1 MENLID
7 INSSLSTDNVAL
19 GMLCS
24 IGLGKLPEWLLSNK
38 INSLSSN
45 AIWEQV
51 SRTAQSY
58 FGRNTKQYNLFCI
71 SYTWRANISGLTD
84 TPDIFIRISQV
95 PTVAPHLLLYP
106 LVSDGYLGDLVIAK
120 VFNPKVLDRSTVI
133 LERAVPAPI
142 QKTGVID
149 IDKLAL
155 DTNGMV
161 QDKYYITVSHI
172 KKALG

>member
-1 MENLID
+1 MENFID
-7 INSSLSTDNVAL
+7 INSSISTHNVAL
-19 GMLCS
+19 GMLCK
-24 IGLGKLPEWLLSNK
+24 IGLGKLPEWLLNNKLNGISN
-38 INSLSSN
+38 NV
-45 AIWEQV
+45 IWEQV

-71 SYTWRANISGLTD
+71 SYTWRANISGFTD
-84 TPDIFIRISQV
+84 NPDIFIRISQV
-95 PTVAPHLLLYP
+95 PTVAPSLLLYP

-120 VFNPKVLDRSTVI
+120 VFNPKILDRSTVV
-133 LERAVPAPI
+133 LERSVPAPV

-155 DTNGMV
+155 DTNGMD